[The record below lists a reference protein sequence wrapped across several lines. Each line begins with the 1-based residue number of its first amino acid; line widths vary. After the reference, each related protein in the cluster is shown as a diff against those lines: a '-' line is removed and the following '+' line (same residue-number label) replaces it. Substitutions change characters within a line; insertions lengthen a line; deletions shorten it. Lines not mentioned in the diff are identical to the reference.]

1 MASVR
6 SLQKSLPSLGR
17 FWYHFSPYI
26 RNQSVWLVSCAIALL
41 ADVILRLLEPW
52 PLKFVFD
59 HVLIKSSD
67 DRLATIPVINTLD
80 SLTLLT
86 LSAIGVV
93 AITGLRSL
101 ASYWSTVGLALVS
114 SRVLMEVRDRLYRHL
129 QCLSLSYYAQARSGD
144 LLVRISTDTTKL
156 QEIILTA
163 VLPLVV
169 SILTLFG
176 MVGVMFWLDRDLTL
190 LALITFPFFWLAATH
205 LSDRI
210 QDSSRKQ
217 RQREGEVAA
226 TLAESIG
233 AIKLVQALSLQ
244 DAFAG
249 IFSNQNKKSL
259 KENVKTQKLAANLER
274 TVDVVIAIGT
284 AIVLWHGARLV
295 LRDALTLGDVL
306 VFLTYLKNAFKPV
319 QNFAKYTGRLSK
331 AAASA
336 ERVIDILEEQ
346 PDVRNSPDAIH
357 APSFKGAV
365 RFDRV
370 SFAYESGQD
379 LLKEIDLEVKPGQQ
393 VALVGPSG
401 SGKSTLLSLIL
412 RLYDPIAGRVIVDG
426 RDIRE
431 YTIESLRPQ
440 ISVVLQDSILFAA
453 TVWENI
459 AYGVPNATRQDI
471 EKAVRLANAHEFVEA
486 LPKGY
491 DTILGERGST
501 LSGGQ
506 RQRLAIARAAIRK
519 TPILILDEPTTGLDK
534 KNEQEVIEALE
545 RVAQNRTTFLIT
557 HDLNVATRADLIL
570 YMEHGQVLEQGT
582 HSKLMQ
588 LQGRYAA
595 LYQMQSAVRGT
606 DEELEAISGGRGH

>member
-1 MASVR
+1 MASGR
-6 SLQKSLPSLGR
+6 SLQRSIPSLGR
-17 FWYHFSPYI
+17 FWYHFWPYI
-26 RNQSVWLVSCAIALL
+26 RNQSVWLISCAIALL

-67 DRLATIPVINTLD
+67 DRLAAIPFVNTLD
-80 SLTLLT
+80 PLTLLT

-93 AITGLRSL
+93 AITGLRAL

-129 QCLSLSYYAQARSGD
+129 QCLSLAYYSKARSGD
-144 LLVRISTDTTKL
+144 LLVRISTDTSRL

-163 VLPLVV
+163 ILPLVV

-176 MVGVMFWLDRDLTL
+176 MVGIMFWLDRDLTL
-190 LALITFPFFWLAATH
+190 LSLITFPFFWLAATR
-205 LSDRI
+205 LSERI
-210 QDSSRKQ
+210 KDSSRKQ
-217 RQREGEVAA
+217 RQQEGEVAA

-259 KENVKTQKLAANLER
+259 KESVKTQKLAANLER

-284 AIVLWHGARLV
+284 AIVLWYGARLV
-295 LRDALTLGDVL
+295 LRDALTPGDVL

-401 SGKSTLLSLIL
+401 SGKSTLVSLLL
-412 RLYDPIAGRVIVDG
+412 RLYDPIAGRVIIDG

-519 TPILILDEPTTGLDK
+519 TPILILDESTTGLDK
-534 KNEQEVIEALE
+534 KNEQELIEALE

-582 HSKLMQ
+582 HYELIQ

-606 DEELEAISGGRGH
+606 DEELEAISGGQGR

>member
-1 MASVR
+1 MASAR
-6 SLQKSLPSLGR
+6 SLQKSIPSLGR
-17 FWYHFSPYI
+17 FWYHFWPYI
-26 RNQSVWLVSCAIALL
+26 RNQSVWLISCAIALL

-67 DRLATIPVINTLD
+67 DRLAAIPFVNTLD
-80 SLTLLT
+80 PLTLLT

-93 AITGLRSL
+93 AITGLRAL

-129 QCLSLSYYAQARSGD
+129 QCLSLAYYSKARSGD
-144 LLVRISTDTTKL
+144 LLVRISTDTSRL

-163 VLPLVV
+163 ILPLVV

-176 MVGVMFWLDRDLTL
+176 MVGIMFWLDRDLTL
-190 LALITFPFFWLAATH
+190 LSLITFPFFWLAATR
-205 LSDRI
+205 LSERI
-210 QDSSRKQ
+210 KDSSRKQ
-217 RQREGEVAA
+217 RQQEGEVAA

-244 DAFAG
+244 EAFAG

-284 AIVLWHGARLV
+284 ASVLWYGARLV
-295 LRDALTLGDVL
+295 LRDALTPGDIL

-365 RFDRV
+365 RFERV

-401 SGKSTLLSLIL
+401 SGKSTLVSLLL
-412 RLYDPIAGRVIVDG
+412 RLYDPIAGRVIIDG

-459 AYGVPNATRQDI
+459 AYGVLNATRQDI

-486 LPKGY
+486 LPEGY

-582 HSKLMQ
+582 HSELIQ

-606 DEELEAISGGRGH
+606 DEELEAISGGQGR

>member
-1 MASVR
+1 MGISR
-6 SLQKSLPSLGR
+6 SLQKSIPSFGR
-17 FWYHFSPYI
+17 LVHHFWPYI
-26 RNQSVWLVSCAIALL
+26 HKQQVLLISSGIALL

-59 HVLIKSSD
+59 HVLINSSD
-67 DRLATIPVINTLD
+67 DTIAAIPVLNTLD
-80 SLTLLT
+80 PPTLLT
-86 LSAIGVV
+86 LSALGVV
-93 AITGLRSL
+93 AITGLRAL

-129 QCLSLSYYAQARSGD
+129 QGLSLSYYSKARSGD
-144 LLVRISTDTTKL
+144 LLVRISSDTSRL
-156 QEIILTA
+156 QEVILTA
-163 VLPLVV
+163 VLPLLV

-190 LALITFPFFWLAATH
+190 LALITFPFFWLAATR
-205 LSDRI
+205 LSERI
-210 QDSSRKQ
+210 QDSSRQQ
-217 RQREGEVAA
+217 RQREGAVAA

-233 AIKLVQALSLQ
+233 AIKLIQALSLQ
-244 DAFAG
+244 EAFTG
-249 IFSNQNKKSL
+249 IFSNQNQKSL
-259 KENVKTQKLAANLER
+259 KESVKTQKLAANLER

-284 AIVLWHGARLV
+284 AVVLWYGAQLA
-295 LRDALTLGDVL
+295 LRDALTPGDVL

-336 ERVIDILEEQ
+336 ERVIDILEEK
-346 PDVRNSPDAIH
+346 PDVCNSPHAIH
-357 APSFKGAV
+357 APPFQGAV
-365 RFDRV
+365 QFERV
-370 SFAYESGQD
+370 SFAYEPDQD
-379 LLKEIDLEVKPGQQ
+379 LLKEIDLTVQPGQQ

-401 SGKSTLLSLIL
+401 SGKSTLVSLLL
-412 RLYDPIAGRVIVDG
+412 RLYDPISGRVIVDG

-440 ISVVLQDSILFAA
+440 ISVVLQDSLLFAA

-459 AYGVPNATRQDI
+459 AYGVPNATREDI

-486 LPKGY
+486 LPEGY

-506 RQRLAIARAAIRK
+506 RQRLAIARAAIRQ

-534 KNEQEVIEALE
+534 KNEHEVIEALG
-545 RVAQNRTTFLIT
+545 RVAENRTTFLIT
-557 HDLNVATRADLIL
+557 HDLSVATRADLIL
-570 YMEHGQVLEQGT
+570 YMESGRVLEQGT
-582 HSKLMQ
+582 HAELMQ

-606 DEELEAISGGRGH
+606 DEELEAISGGQGR

>member
-1 MASVR
+1 MASAR
-6 SLQKSLPSLGR
+6 SLQKSIPSLGR
-17 FWYHFSPYI
+17 FWYHFWPYI
-26 RNQSVWLVSCAIALL
+26 RNQSVWLISCAIALL

-67 DRLATIPVINTLD
+67 DRLAAIPFVNTLD
-80 SLTLLT
+80 PLTLLT

-129 QCLSLSYYAQARSGD
+129 QCLSLAYYSKARSGD
-144 LLVRISTDTTKL
+144 LLVRISTDTSRL
-156 QEIILTA
+156 QEVILTA
-163 VLPLVV
+163 ILPLVV

-190 LALITFPFFWLAATH
+190 LALITFPFFWLAATR

-210 QDSSRKQ
+210 KDSSRKQ
-217 RQREGEVAA
+217 RKQEGEVAA

-259 KENVKTQKLAANLER
+259 KESVKTQKLAANLER

-284 AIVLWHGARLV
+284 ALVLWYGARLV
-295 LRDALTLGDVL
+295 LRDALTPGDVL

-346 PDVRNSPDAIH
+346 PDVYNSPDAIQ
-357 APSFKGAV
+357 APPFKGAV
-365 RFDRV
+365 RFERL
-370 SFAYESGQD
+370 SFAYEPGQD
-379 LLKEIDLEVKPGQQ
+379 LLKEINLEVQPGQQ

-412 RLYDPIAGRVIVDG
+412 RLYDPIAGRVIIDG

-486 LPKGY
+486 LPQGY

-545 RVAQNRTTFLIT
+545 RVAQNRTTFIIT

-582 HSKLMQ
+582 HSELMQ
-588 LQGRYAA
+588 LQGPYAA

-606 DEELEAISGGRGH
+606 DDEVEVISGGRGH

>member
-1 MASVR
+1 MASAR
-6 SLQKSLPSLGR
+6 SLQKSIPSLGR

-26 RNQSVWLVSCAIALL
+26 RNQWVWLVSCAIALL
-41 ADVILRLLEPW
+41 ADVMLRLLEPW

-59 HVLIKSSD
+59 HVLINSSD
-67 DRLATIPVINTLD
+67 DTITAIPFINTLD
-80 SLTLLT
+80 PLTLLT
-86 LSAIGVV
+86 LSAFGVV
-93 AITGLRSL
+93 AITGLRAL

-129 QCLSLSYYAQARSGD
+129 QSLSLTYYSKARSGD
-144 LLVRISTDTTKL
+144 LLVRISTDTSRL

-163 VLPLVV
+163 ILPLLL

-190 LALITFPFFWLAATH
+190 LALITFPFFGLAATR

-210 QDSSRKQ
+210 KDSSRKQ
-217 RQREGEVAA
+217 RQREGAVAA

-259 KENVKTQKLAANLER
+259 KESVKTQKLAANLER

-284 AIVLWHGARLV
+284 AILLWYGARLV
-295 LRDALTLGDVL
+295 LRDALTPGDVL

-336 ERVIDILEEQ
+336 ERVIDILEEK
-346 PDVRNSPDAIH
+346 PEVYNSPDAIH
-357 APSFKGAV
+357 APPFKGAV

-370 SFAYESGQD
+370 SFAYEPGQD
-379 LLKEIDLEVKPGQQ
+379 LLKEINLEVQPGQQ

-401 SGKSTLLSLIL
+401 SGKSTLVSLLL
-412 RLYDPIAGRVIVDG
+412 RLYEPITGRVIIDD

-459 AYGVPNATRQDI
+459 AYGVANATREDI

-486 LPKGY
+486 LPQGY

-545 RVAQNRTTFLIT
+545 RVAQNRTTFIIT
-557 HDLNVATRADLIL
+557 HDLNIATRADLIL
-570 YMEHGQVLEQGT
+570 YMEHGEVLEQGT
-582 HSKLMQ
+582 HSELMQ

-595 LYQMQSAVRGT
+595 LYQMQSAVRVT
-606 DEELEAISGGRGH
+606 DDEVEQMRGSP

>member
-1 MASVR
+1 MGVSR
-6 SLQKSLPSLGR
+6 TLQKSIPSLGR
-17 FWYHFSPYI
+17 FWYHFWPYI
-26 RNQSVWLVSCAIALL
+26 RNQWVWLVSCAIALL

-67 DRLATIPVINTLD
+67 DRLAKIPFLNTLD
-80 SLTLLT
+80 PLTLLT
-86 LSAIGVV
+86 LSAFGVV
-93 AITGLRSL
+93 AITGLRAL

-129 QCLSLSYYAQARSGD
+129 QCLSLAYYSKARSGD
-144 LLVRISTDTTKL
+144 LLVRISTDTSRL

-163 VLPLVV
+163 ILPLVV

-190 LALITFPFFWLAATH
+190 LSLITFPFFWLAATR

-210 QDSSRKQ
+210 KDSSRKQ
-217 RQREGEVAA
+217 RKQEGEVAA

-249 IFSNQNKKSL
+249 IFSSQNKKSL
-259 KENVKTQKLAANLER
+259 KESVKTQKLAANLER

-284 AIVLWHGARLV
+284 AIVLWYGARLV
-295 LRDALTLGDVL
+295 LRDALTPGDVL

-346 PDVRNSPDAIH
+346 PDVYNSPNAIQ
-357 APSFKGAV
+357 APPFKGAV

-370 SFAYESGQD
+370 SFAYEPGQD
-379 LLKEIDLEVKPGQQ
+379 LLKEINLEVQPGQQ

-401 SGKSTLLSLIL
+401 SGKSTLLSLLL
-412 RLYDPIAGRVIVDG
+412 RLYDPIAGRVIIDG
-426 RDIRE
+426 RDIRD

-459 AYGVPNATRQDI
+459 AYGVPDATRQDI

-486 LPKGY
+486 LPQGY

-534 KNEQEVIEALE
+534 KNEQEVIEALK
-545 RVAQNRTTFLIT
+545 RVAQNRTTFIIT

-582 HSKLMQ
+582 HAELMQ

-606 DEELEAISGGRGH
+606 DDEVEVISGGRGQ

>member
-6 SLQKSLPSLGR
+6 SLQKSIPSLGR
-17 FWYHFSPYI
+17 FWYHFWPYI
-26 RNQSVWLVSCAIALL
+26 RNQWVWLVSCAIALL

-59 HVLIKSSD
+59 HVLINSSD
-67 DRLATIPVINTLD
+67 DKIAAIPVLNTLD
-80 SLTLLT
+80 PVTLLT
-86 LSAIGVV
+86 LSAFGVV
-93 AITGLRSL
+93 AITGLRAL

-163 VLPLVV
+163 VLPLLV

-284 AIVLWHGARLV
+284 AIVLWYGARLV
-295 LRDALTLGDVL
+295 LRDALTPGDVL

-346 PDVRNSPDAIH
+346 PDVCNSPDAIH
-357 APSFKGAV
+357 APPFKGAV
-365 RFDRV
+365 RFEGV
-370 SFAYESGQD
+370 SFAYEPGRD
-379 LLKEIDLEVKPGQQ
+379 LLKEINLEVQPGQQ

-401 SGKSTLLSLIL
+401 SGKSTLVSLLL
-412 RLYDPIAGRVIVDG
+412 RLYDPIGGRVIVDG

-431 YTIESLRPQ
+431 YTIESLRTQ

-486 LPKGY
+486 LPQGY

-570 YMEHGQVLEQGT
+570 YMESGQVLEQGT
-582 HSKLMQ
+582 HSELMQ

-595 LYQMQSAVRGT
+595 LYQMQSAVRST
-606 DEELEAISGGRGH
+606 DEELEAISGGRGR